1 MEATRTRKD
10 HGTLGRLRYSFDEID
25 ADNISSFSLPNELLF
40 FNFILSFPQLI
51 VTFVKCNR
59 QNLISIKLFSVW
71 NFPSTQSSDYNLFRT
86 RIANTAYILW
96 TLGFWFSYS
105 MKILNNCL
113 FTFKWIKIQLTMSK
127 EPHIFFLA
135 VQEAPR
141 GSTARY
147 EMNCA
152 YSLKTT
158 TVSPSSDDVC
168 LVSEVMIPVRTRPS
182 EWHVY
187 HCLRSSF
194 SQTCSSLSPAN
205 IVCNGELEIHQQ
217 SNRLIHS
224 KYSQYSSNT

>member
-59 QNLISIKLFSVW
+59 QNLISFKLFSVW
-71 NFPSTQSSDYNLFRT
+71 NFPSTPSSDYNLFRT

-127 EPHIFFLA
+127 EPHIFLLA

-141 GSTARY
+141 GSTPRY

-152 YSLKTT
+152 YSL
-158 TVSPSSDDVC
+158 
-168 LVSEVMIPVRTRPS
+168 
-182 EWHVY
+182 
-187 HCLRSSF
+187 
-194 SQTCSSLSPAN
+194 
-205 IVCNGELEIHQQ
+205 
-217 SNRLIHS
+217 
-224 KYSQYSSNT
+224 

>member
-1 MEATRTRKD
+1 MNRCFPFQSV
-10 HGTLGRLRYSFDEID
+10 LID
-25 ADNISSFSLPNELLF
+25 
-40 FNFILSFPQLI
+40 
-51 VTFVKCNR
+51 
-59 QNLISIKLFSVW
+59 
-71 NFPSTQSSDYNLFRT
+71 PSTQLSDYNLFCT

-96 TLGFWFSYS
+96 TLGLWFSYNK
-105 MKILNNCL
+105 KILNNCL

-187 HCLRSSF
+187 HCLRSF
-194 SQTCSSLSPAN
+194 SRTCSSLSPAN
-205 IVCNGELEIHQQ
+205 IVCNGSLMTVSNSFGSFIWILDKEITWMTGDD
-217 SNRLIHS
+217 L
-224 KYSQYSSNT
+224 TM